1 MGEAESKKGRG
12 ACSTA
17 LLLNWMGEPSE
28 QDQEEE
34 ETLQLSLGL
43 PGGSR
48 RTACRDKAKKH
59 SAGDSSVLSLG
70 YSTAIP
76 SPQSQGKAQGS
87 QDEPAATRNAV
98 APNNNGPRTRSPGA
112 PVIGWPPVRASRRN
126 LATSSSKASLEQ
138 QHMKKAVKAEETRRA
153 PFVKINMD
161 GIPIG
166 RKIDLTAL
174 DSYEKLCVAVDK
186 LFRHLLAAQNDPPAA
201 GTECTQEV
209 VAISG
214 LLDGTGEY
222 TLVYEDYEGDRVLVG
237 DIPWG
242 MFVSSVKRLRV
253 LKTSDLSSSLI
264 TSSRKRTAAE
274 C

>member
-76 SPQSQGKAQGS
+76 SPQSQGITTSRLGTCMLFLRCFS
-87 QDEPAATRNAV
+87 FFLLVVFIVRCYL
-98 APNNNGPRTRSPGA
+98 NGTM
-112 PVIGWPPVRASRRN
+112 VRLCYN
-126 LATSSSKASLEQ
+126 ENWTSVHFFL
-138 QHMKKAVKAEETRRA
+138 
-153 PFVKINMD
+153 
-161 GIPIG
+161 G
-166 RKIDLTAL
+166 
-174 DSYEKLCVAVDK
+174 
-186 LFRHLLAAQNDPPAA
+186 LFR
-201 GTECTQEV
+201 
-209 VAISG
+209 
-214 LLDGTGEY
+214 
-222 TLVYEDYEGDRVLVG
+222 
-237 DIPWG
+237 
-242 MFVSSVKRLRV
+242 
-253 LKTSDLSSSLI
+253 SD
-264 TSSRKRTAAE
+264 
-274 C
+274 